1 MIAGCARGARTSL
14 CRTRAMM
21 EAQSV
26 NRLFR
31 VGKLKRDM
39 FGAEVFRPGKSLGI
53 TRALN
58 ADILEGKRD
67 GRGKSSGGAMRAS
80 CGKKLANLIGS
91 SRKLSQRTSSQG
103 PSSGFDPRQR
113 AIVKIHYFSHAGGG
127 GAALRA
133 HARYVARDAAARAS
147 KPGDTP
153 EAEPSTPEAESESK
167 VRAHTRYLERE
178 EAGSVFYDA
187 TVDAVDGGGRAASWA
202 RSDRRHFRLI
212 LAPEN
217 GTKLGDLKSYTRE
230 VMRRAELAM
239 GSRLEWVAVD
249 HWDTDNPHTH
259 IILRGVRDDGRDL
272 IIPREFVQH
281 GFRSVARDVATERL
295 GNRTREDDRLA
306 LHREVRTHRPT
317 RLDHWIADQLDKDG
331 RVRVADLRSPNGD
344 PAATDALKGRAHE
357 LRRLGLATEVKRNV
371 LQFAPNWRDGLKA
384 LELHLD
390 IRKALMQSRAIDA
403 ARGQQA
409 GKSISTLLRG
419 PGPDR

>member
-1 MIAGCARGARTSL
+1 MQTESI
-14 CRTRAMM
+14 
-21 EAQSV
+21 

-31 VGKLKRDM
+31 AGKLRRDM
-39 FGAEVFRPGKSLGI
+39 FGAEVFRPGKSLGV

-67 GRGKSSGGAMRAS
+67 GRGKSSGGATRAGY
-80 CGKKLANLIGS
+80 GKKLASLIGS
-91 SRKLSQRTSSQG
+91 SRNVAKSTSSQG
-103 PSSGFDPRQR
+103 AHAGFDPRQR

-147 KPGDTP
+147 RLSDTP
-153 EAEPSTPEAESESK
+153 EDEPATPEAESK

-187 TVDAVDGGGRAASWA
+187 AVDAVDGGGRAASWA
-202 RSDRRHFRLI
+202 RCDRRHFRLI
-212 LAPEN
+212 LSPEN

-230 VMRRAELAM
+230 VMRRAELAL
-239 GSRLEWVAVD
+239 GSKLEWVAVD

-306 LHREVRTHRPT
+306 LHREVRAHRPT

-331 RVRVADLRSPNGD
+331 KVRIADLRAPNGD

>member
-1 MIAGCARGARTSL
+1 
-14 CRTRAMM
+14 
-21 EAQSV
+21 
-26 NRLFR
+26 
-31 VGKLKRDM
+31 M
-39 FGAEVFRPGKSLGI
+39 FGAEVFRPGKSLGV

-58 ADILEGKRD
+58 ADMLEGKRD
-67 GRGKSSGGAMRAS
+67 GRAKSSAGATRAGY
-80 CGKKLANLIGS
+80 GKKLASLIGS
-91 SRKLSQRTSSQG
+91 SRKIAKSTSSQG
-103 PSSGFDPRQR
+103 AHGGFDPRQR

-147 KPGDTP
+147 KPADTP
-153 EAEPSTPEAESESK
+153 EAEPSTPEAESK
-167 VRAHTRYLERE
+167 ARAHTRYLERE
-178 EAGSVFYDA
+178 GAGSVFYDA
-187 TVDAVDGGGRAASWA
+187 AVDAVDGGERAASWA

-217 GTKLGDLKSYTRE
+217 GTKLGDLKAYTRE
-230 VMRRAELAM
+230 VMRRAELAL

-306 LHREVRTHRPT
+306 LHREVRAHRPT

-331 RVRVADLRSPNGD
+331 HVRIADLRAPNGD
-344 PAATDALKGRAHE
+344 PAATDAIKGRAHE
-357 LRRLGLATEVKRNV
+357 LRRLGLATEVRRNV

-403 ARGQQA
+403 ARAQG
-409 GKSISTLLRG
+409 GKSVSNLLRG
-419 PGPDR
+419 VPDR

>member
-1 MIAGCARGARTSL
+1 MI
-14 CRTRAMM
+14 
-21 EAQSV
+21 EAPSI

-31 VGKLKRDM
+31 AGKLKRDM
-39 FGAEVFRPGKSLGI
+39 FGAEVFRPGKSLNI

-58 ADILEGKRD
+58 ADIIEGRHD
-67 GRGKSSGGAMRAS
+67 GRAKSSGGATRT
-80 CGKKLANLIGS
+80 GYGRKLHSLVGP
-91 SRKLSQRTSSQG
+91 SRKLARRTSLQG
-103 PSSGFDPRQR
+103 AHAGFDPRQR

-133 HARYVARDAAARAS
+133 HARYVARDAAARA
-147 KPGDTP
+147 
-153 EAEPSTPEAESESK
+153 PSTPDLPETDTPADQSEAK
-167 VRAHTRYLERE
+167 ARAHSKYLDR
-178 EAGSVFYDA
+178 AGSGAAFYDA
-187 TVDAVDGGGRAASWA
+187 ASDMADGGERAASWA

-230 VMRRAELAM
+230 VMRRAEVAL
-239 GSRLEWVAVD
+239 GSKLQWVAVD

-259 IILRGVRDDGRDL
+259 IILRGVRSDGRDL

-295 GNRTREDDRLA
+295 GPRTREDDRLA
-306 LHREVRTHRPT
+306 LHREVRAHRPT
-317 RLDHWIADQLDKDG
+317 RLDQWIGDQLDKDG
-331 RVRVADLRSPNGD
+331 KVRIADLRAPNGD

-357 LRRLGLATEVKRNV
+357 LRRLGLATEVRRNV

-403 ARGQQA
+403 ARAQQT

-419 PGPDR
+419 GQGPDR

>member
-1 MIAGCARGARTSL
+1 
-14 CRTRAMM
+14 M

-31 VGKLKRDM
+31 VGTLKRDM
-39 FGAEVFRPGKSLGI
+39 FGADVFRPGKSLGI

-67 GRGKSSGGAMRAS
+67 GRGKSSGGAMRLS

-91 SRKLSQRTSSQG
+91 SRKVSRRTSSQG
-103 PSSGFDPRQR
+103 ASDAFDPRQR

-133 HARYVARDAAARAS
+133 HAHYVARDAAAQAQT
-147 KPGDTP
+147 PGDAL
-153 EAEPSTPEAESESK
+153 EADAVPNEGEAK
-167 VRAHTRYLERE
+167 ARAHGKYLERGAKE
-178 EAGSVFYDA
+178 VFFDPLSN
-187 TVDAVDGGGRAASWA
+187 AVEGGERAAAWA

-230 VMRRAELAM
+230 IMRRAEIAL

-249 HWDTDNPHTH
+249 HWDTENPHSH
-259 IILRGVRDDGRDL
+259 IILRGVRSDGRDL

-281 GFRSVARDVATERL
+281 GFRSIARDVATERL
-295 GNRTREDDRLA
+295 GERTREDDRIA
-306 LHREVRTHRPT
+306 LHREVRAHRPT
-317 RLDHWIADQLDKDG
+317 RLDHWIADELDKDG
-331 RVRVADLRSPNGD
+331 KVRIADLRAPSGD
-344 PAATDALKGRAHE
+344 PAATDAMKSRAHE

-371 LQFAPNWRDGLKA
+371 LKFQPNWRDGLKA

-390 IRKALMQSRAIDA
+390 IRKALMRSRAIDA
-403 ARGQQA
+403 ARTQQT

-419 PGPDR
+419 GPDH

>member
-1 MIAGCARGARTSL
+1 
-14 CRTRAMM
+14 MM

-39 FGAEVFRPGKSLGI
+39 FGAEVLRPGKSLGI

-58 ADILEGKRD
+58 ADMLEGKRD
-67 GRGKSSGGAMRAS
+67 GRAKSSSGTTRAGY
-80 CGKKLANLIGS
+80 GKKLASLIGS

-103 PSSGFDPRQR
+103 ASSGFDSRQR

-127 GAALRA
+127 AAALRA
-133 HARYVARDAAARAS
+133 HARYVARDAAARS
-147 KPGDTP
+147 GKPGDTAEVDALP
-153 EAEPSTPEAESESK
+153 DEAEAK
-167 VRAHTRYLERE
+167 ARAHGKYLDRGAKE
-178 EAGSVFYDA
+178 VFYDA
-187 TVDAVDGGGRAASWA
+187 LSDAVEGGDRAAAWA
-202 RSDRRHFRLI
+202 HSDRRHFRLI

-217 GTKLGDLKSYTRE
+217 GSKLGDLKGYTRE
-230 VMRRAELAM
+230 VMRRAETAL
-239 GSRLEWVAVD
+239 GSKLEWVAVD
-249 HWDTDNPHTH
+249 HWDTDNPHSH

-295 GNRTREDDRLA
+295 GQRTREDDRLA
-306 LHREVRTHRPT
+306 LHREMRAHRPT

-331 RVRVADLRSPNGD
+331 KVRIADLRAPSGD
-344 PAATDALKGRAHE
+344 PSATDALKGRAHE

-371 LQFAPNWRDGLKA
+371 LQFQPNWRDGLKA

-390 IRKALMQSRAIDA
+390 IRKALLQSRAIDA
-403 ARGQQA
+403 SRAQQA
-409 GKSISTLLRG
+409 GKSMSTLLRG
-419 PGPDR
+419 HER

>member
-1 MIAGCARGARTSL
+1 MI
-14 CRTRAMM
+14 
-21 EAQSV
+21 EAPSI

-31 VGKLKRDM
+31 AGKLKREM
-39 FGAEVFRPGKSLGI
+39 FGAEVFRPGKSLGV

-67 GRGKSSGGAMRAS
+67 GRAKSSGGATRAGY
-80 CGKKLANLIGS
+80 GKKLASLIGS
-91 SRKLSQRTSSQG
+91 SRNVARSTSSRG
-103 PSSGFDPRQR
+103 AHGAFDPRQR

-133 HARYVARDAAARAS
+133 HARYVARDAAARSPAPS
-147 KPGDTP
+147 DAPNIETSAPEEAKP
-153 EAEPSTPEAESESK
+153 
-167 VRAHTRYLERE
+167 RAHADYLKRDTRT
-178 EAGSVFYDA
+178 VFYDGSS
-187 TVDAVDGGGRAASWA
+187 VDVDGGERAASWA
-202 RSDRRHFRLI
+202 QTDRRHFRLI

-230 VMRRAELAM
+230 VMRRAELAL

-306 LHREVRTHRPT
+306 LHREVRAHRPT

-331 RVRVADLRSPNGD
+331 RVRTADLRAPNGD

-357 LRRLGLATEVKRNV
+357 LRRLGLATEMKRNV

>member
-1 MIAGCARGARTSL
+1 MI
-14 CRTRAMM
+14 
-21 EAQSV
+21 EAPSI

-31 VGKLKRDM
+31 AGKLKREM
-39 FGAEVFRPGKSLGI
+39 FGAEVFRPGKSLGV

-67 GRGKSSGGAMRAS
+67 GRAKSSGGATRAGY
-80 CGKKLANLIGS
+80 GKKLASLIGS
-91 SRKLSQRTSSQG
+91 SRNVARSTSSRG
-103 PSSGFDPRQR
+103 AHGAFDPRQR
-113 AIVKIHYFSHAGGG
+113 AIVKIHYFSHARGG

-147 KPGDTP
+147 KPADTL
-153 EAEPSTPEAESESK
+153 EAEPSTPEAESK
-167 VRAHTRYLERE
+167 ARAHTRYLERE
-178 EAGSVFYDA
+178 GAGSVFYDA
-187 TVDAVDGGGRAASWA
+187 AVDAVDGGGRAASWA

-217 GTKLGDLKSYTRE
+217 GTKLGDLKSYTRD
-230 VMRRAELAM
+230 VMRRAELAL

-306 LHREVRTHRPT
+306 LQREVRAHRPT

-331 RVRVADLRSPNGD
+331 RVRIADLRAPNGD

-371 LQFAPNWRDGLKA
+371 LQFEPNWRDGLKA

>member
-1 MIAGCARGARTSL
+1 MI
-14 CRTRAMM
+14 
-21 EAQSV
+21 EAPSI

-31 VGKLKRDM
+31 AGKLKRDM
-39 FGAEVFRPGKSLGI
+39 FGAEVFRPGKSLGA

-58 ADILEGKRD
+58 ADIIEGRHD
-67 GRGKSSGGAMRAS
+67 GRAKSSGGAMRAGY
-80 CGKKLANLIGS
+80 GKKLASLIGS
-91 SRKLSQRTSSQG
+91 SRNVARSTSSRG
-103 PSSGFDPRQR
+103 AHGAFDPRQR

-133 HARYVARDAAARAS
+133 HARYVARDAAARTS
-147 KPGDTP
+147 EISDHGED
-153 EAEPSTPEAESESK
+153 ESSSDHAETKA
-167 VRAHTRYLERE
+167 RAHSNYLGRTD
-178 EAGSVFYDA
+178 GSVFYDA
-187 TVDAVDGGGRAASWA
+187 TVTGVDGGERAAAWA

-212 LAPEN
+212 LSPEN

-230 VMRRAELAM
+230 VMRRAEIAL
-239 GSRLEWVAVD
+239 GTTLEWVAVD
-249 HWDTDNPHTH
+249 HWDSDNPHTH
-259 IILRGVRDDGRDL
+259 IILRGVRGDGRDL
-272 IIPREFVQH
+272 IIPRDFVQH

-295 GNRTREDDRLA
+295 GNRTRDDDRLA
-306 LHREVRTHRPT
+306 LHREVRAHRPT

-331 RVRVADLRSPNGD
+331 KVRIADLRSPHGD